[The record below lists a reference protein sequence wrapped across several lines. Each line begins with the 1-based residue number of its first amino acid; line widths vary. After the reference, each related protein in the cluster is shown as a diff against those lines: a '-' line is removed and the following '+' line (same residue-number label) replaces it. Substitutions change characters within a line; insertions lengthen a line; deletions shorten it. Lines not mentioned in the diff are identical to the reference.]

1 METATATATK
11 KNVKRFLQCRIRYS
25 YRFPARGTL
34 QKVPT
39 RDARGQVVGS
49 VLEEVRDADGEIERP
64 LPSVELPKKE
74 GLASVTIGPLNDLQI
89 SRLEGDSAR
98 NQAPDPMFKHLR
110 ETGQV
115 RWLFAKPAEGL
126 SDRERLEDSQRE
138 NAELRS
144 KIAELEGKAAPADP
158 QTAREK
164 RFAAL
169 EAARLR
175 QKQGLSL
182 NDEDR
187 ALLATVDDFGVT
199 RL

>member
-1 METATATATK
+1 
-11 KNVKRFLQCRIRYS
+11 
-25 YRFPARGTL
+25 
-34 QKVPT
+34 
-39 RDARGQVVGS
+39 

-158 QTAREK
+158 QTAKGK
-164 RFAAL
+164 RLAAL